1 MHKKGAKLSLVHLF
15 GLSKINR
22 DYIQKGREIRR
33 NMKRMKKVLS
43 IVLSLAMIL
52 TSITVYNTKTAKA
65 DDGDIAEVVFT
76 AQTKLVKE
84 NTQIDAYWEKIANSA
99 KDMVYIYDSKEA
111 ESITAESTFEEKY
124 SAVSS
129 NINWCW
135 NRQGGVGGQ
144 KADGICRNYGDNGTS
159 TLYTKNGGDYTIVV
173 VSYDADGNVVA
184 FGKKTLTTIKYSTSI
199 TNTKLNLVGTNC
211 TELGTENPR
220 FTWNS
225 VAKAEKYILTA
236 TDDGTGTILKTWKI
250 TDNLTKELSFNAKE
264 VQNGKAGT
272 YTMRI
277 EAYDENGTLI
287 VADEDDVTSVGNCVK
302 YYSENKYLN
311 FKSDGKEASVLKN
324 DGPRVYWNTVEN
336 AEKYVITATD
346 DETGATLKTWEFG
359 KTTTEHY
366 FWNSDVKD
374 GKAGTYTLTI
384 TAYDASNQIITPQD
398 DDTYQIKSCAKYYEA
413 PALEEADKTEENVE
427 QTGYTNAEDIKDWKK
442 LEGRTSDGSTAWISQ
457 AVYDSM
463 AAHECNGLLPAGDPV
478 GGKQKYN
485 ISSNLKAVDVF
496 AFVAKDGWPT
506 AVVINGTRYLNATA
520 NTLVYVGNDCVYI
533 NQSLLTIPE
542 GQNTADYVIT
552 PEGSNGTPTFVLQ
565 LRKDERFTVSINGN
579 DTEKVE
585 ANKTY
590 TLPIEENVEYYYNN
604 GKIYKPGTEVEITK
618 DIDFVTINNISVNLT
633 NGAAIRIDDN
643 QAGGIRFKADVDV
656 TCGVDSEKNNIINAV
671 QTGILLTTQDKLD
684 KANNAE
690 LNIDN
695 IETIGKVL
703 NIENKGW
710 FNDKVGSYCASLVN
724 IVEANYPRTFVARAY
739 IKVTSNDGVDY
750 VYSQDNGDEYSKSV
764 IRTIKGIANSIF
776 KDKTEF
782 NGYSDDEK
790 SLIKKFAGIV
800 DTAE

>member
-22 DYIQKGREIRR
+22 NYIQKGREIRR

-52 TSITVYNTKTAKA
+52 TSITIYDAKTTKA
-65 DDGDIAEVVFT
+65 DDDNEQAFSGFEVAINEKQTIT
-76 AQTKLVKE
+76 AKWSHKVG
-84 NTQIDAYWEKIANSA
+84 Y
-99 KDMVYIYDSKEA
+99 KDYVYIYSKDEA
-111 ESITAESTFEEKY
+111 ETINESTDFKKQDSHDAISTNNDWNWNQSADGVNADADNIYRSKDSSIETQKGGEWVLVVLRRKKDDNSLVAFHKSDVIKTTEY
-124 SAVSS
+124 VITNKKFNLRSTGIDYTKPVANTGPTFMWDAVS
-129 NINWCW
+129 
-135 NRQGGVGGQ
+135 G
-144 KADGICRNYGDNGTS
+144 
-159 TLYTKNGGDYTIVV
+159 
-173 VSYDADGNVVA
+173 
-184 FGKKTLTTIKYSTSI
+184 
-199 TNTKLNLVGTNC
+199 
-211 TELGTENPR
+211 
-220 FTWNS
+220 
-225 VAKAEKYILTA
+225 AEKYIIEYIDEETKKIIA
-236 TDDGTGTILKTWKI
+236 TYYYTNNQFTHYKYFSDIKGT
-250 TDNLTKELSFNAKE
+250 
-264 VQNGKAGT
+264 KAGET
-272 YTMRI
+272 YTVKVSAKDSEGSTI
-277 EAYDENGTLI
+277 HY
-287 VADEDDVTSVGNCVK
+287 EDG
-302 YYSENKYLN
+302 
-311 FKSDGKEASVLKN
+311 
-324 DGPRVYWNTVEN
+324 
-336 AEKYVITATD
+336 
-346 DETGATLKTWEFG
+346 
-359 KTTTEHY
+359 
-366 FWNSDVKD
+366 
-374 GKAGTYTLTI
+374 
-384 TAYDASNQIITPQD
+384 
-398 DDTYQIKSCAKYYEA
+398 DTYEIKGVAKYYEA
-413 PALEEADKTEENVE
+413 PAVEEADKTEENVE
-427 QTGYTNAEDIKDWKK
+427 QTGYTKAGEITDWKQ
-442 LEGRTSDGSTAWISQ
+442 LDGRTSDGSTAWISQ

-463 AAHECNGLLPAGDPV
+463 AAYECNGLLPAGDPV

-496 AFVAKDGWPT
+496 AFVAKDGLPT
-506 AVVINGTRYLNATA
+506 AVVINGIRYLNAKA

-800 DTAE
+800 DTVE

>member
-1 MHKKGAKLSLVHLF
+1 MHKKCAKLSLVHLF

-22 DYIQKGREIRR
+22 NYIKKGREIRR

-65 DDGDIAEVVFT
+65 DDDNEQAFSGFEVAINEKQTIT
-76 AQTKLVKE
+76 AKWSHKVG
-84 NTQIDAYWEKIANSA
+84 Y
-99 KDMVYIYDSKEA
+99 KDYVYIYSKDEA
-111 ESITAESTFEEKY
+111 ETINESTDFKKQDSHDAISTNNDWNWNQSADGVNADADNIYRSKDSSIETQKGGEWVLVVLRRKKDDNSLVAFHKSDVIKTTEY
-124 SAVSS
+124 VITNKKFNLRSTGIDYTKPVANTGPTFMWDAVS
-129 NINWCW
+129 
-135 NRQGGVGGQ
+135 G
-144 KADGICRNYGDNGTS
+144 
-159 TLYTKNGGDYTIVV
+159 
-173 VSYDADGNVVA
+173 
-184 FGKKTLTTIKYSTSI
+184 
-199 TNTKLNLVGTNC
+199 
-211 TELGTENPR
+211 
-220 FTWNS
+220 
-225 VAKAEKYILTA
+225 AEKYIIEYIDEETKKIIA
-236 TDDGTGTILKTWKI
+236 TYYYTNNQFTHYKYFSDIKGT
-250 TDNLTKELSFNAKE
+250 
-264 VQNGKAGT
+264 KAGET
-272 YTMRI
+272 YTVKVSAKDSEGNTI
-277 EAYDENGTLI
+277 HY
-287 VADEDDVTSVGNCVK
+287 EDG
-302 YYSENKYLN
+302 
-311 FKSDGKEASVLKN
+311 
-324 DGPRVYWNTVEN
+324 
-336 AEKYVITATD
+336 
-346 DETGATLKTWEFG
+346 
-359 KTTTEHY
+359 
-366 FWNSDVKD
+366 
-374 GKAGTYTLTI
+374 
-384 TAYDASNQIITPQD
+384 
-398 DDTYQIKSCAKYYEA
+398 DTYEIKGVAKYYEA
-413 PALEEADKTEENVE
+413 PAVEDPDKTEKNVE

-463 AAHECNGLLPAGDPV
+463 AAYECNGLLPAGDPV

-496 AFVAKDGWPT
+496 AFVAKGGWPT

>member
-1 MHKKGAKLSLVHLF
+1 
-15 GLSKINR
+15 
-22 DYIQKGREIRR
+22 
-33 NMKRMKKVLS
+33 MKRMKKVLS

-65 DDGDIAEVVFT
+65 DDDNEQAFSGFEVAINEKQTIT
-76 AQTKLVKE
+76 AKWSHKVG
-84 NTQIDAYWEKIANSA
+84 Y
-99 KDMVYIYDSKEA
+99 KDYVYIYNKDEA
-111 ESITAESTFEEKY
+111 ETINESTDFKKQDSHDAISTNNDWNWNQSADGVNADADNIYRSKDSSIETQKGGEWVLVVLRRKKDDNSLVAFHKSDVIKTTEY
-124 SAVSS
+124 VITNKKFNLRSTGIDYTKPVANTGPTFMWDAVS
-129 NINWCW
+129 
-135 NRQGGVGGQ
+135 G
-144 KADGICRNYGDNGTS
+144 
-159 TLYTKNGGDYTIVV
+159 
-173 VSYDADGNVVA
+173 
-184 FGKKTLTTIKYSTSI
+184 
-199 TNTKLNLVGTNC
+199 
-211 TELGTENPR
+211 
-220 FTWNS
+220 
-225 VAKAEKYILTA
+225 AEKYIIEYIDEETKKIIA
-236 TDDGTGTILKTWKI
+236 TYYYTNNQFTHYKYFSDIKGT
-250 TDNLTKELSFNAKE
+250 
-264 VQNGKAGT
+264 KAGET
-272 YTMRI
+272 YTVKVSAKDSEGNTI
-277 EAYDENGTLI
+277 HY
-287 VADEDDVTSVGNCVK
+287 EDG
-302 YYSENKYLN
+302 
-311 FKSDGKEASVLKN
+311 
-324 DGPRVYWNTVEN
+324 
-336 AEKYVITATD
+336 
-346 DETGATLKTWEFG
+346 
-359 KTTTEHY
+359 
-366 FWNSDVKD
+366 
-374 GKAGTYTLTI
+374 
-384 TAYDASNQIITPQD
+384 
-398 DDTYQIKSCAKYYEA
+398 DTYEIKGVAKYYEA
-413 PALEEADKTEENVE
+413 PAVEDPDKTEKNVE

-463 AAHECNGLLPAGDPV
+463 AAYECNGLLPAGDPV

-496 AFVAKDGWPT
+496 AFVAKGGWPT

>member
-1 MHKKGAKLSLVHLF
+1 
-15 GLSKINR
+15 
-22 DYIQKGREIRR
+22 
-33 NMKRMKKVLS
+33 MKRMKKVLS

-65 DDGDIAEVVFT
+65 DDDNEQAFSGFEVAINEKQTIT
-76 AQTKLVKE
+76 AKWSHKVG
-84 NTQIDAYWEKIANSA
+84 Y
-99 KDMVYIYDSKEA
+99 KDYVYIYSKDEA
-111 ESITAESTFEEKY
+111 ETINESTDFKKQDSHDAISTNNDWNWNQSADGVNADADNIYRSKDSSIETQKGGEWVLVVLRRKKDDNSLVAFHKSDVIKTTEY
-124 SAVSS
+124 VITNKKFNLRSTGIDYTKPVANTGPTFMWDAVS
-129 NINWCW
+129 
-135 NRQGGVGGQ
+135 G
-144 KADGICRNYGDNGTS
+144 
-159 TLYTKNGGDYTIVV
+159 
-173 VSYDADGNVVA
+173 
-184 FGKKTLTTIKYSTSI
+184 
-199 TNTKLNLVGTNC
+199 
-211 TELGTENPR
+211 
-220 FTWNS
+220 
-225 VAKAEKYILTA
+225 AEKYIIEYIDEETKKIIA
-236 TDDGTGTILKTWKI
+236 TYYYTNNQFTHYKYFSDIKGT
-250 TDNLTKELSFNAKE
+250 
-264 VQNGKAGT
+264 KAGET
-272 YTMRI
+272 YTVKVSAKDSEGSTI
-277 EAYDENGTLI
+277 HY
-287 VADEDDVTSVGNCVK
+287 EDG
-302 YYSENKYLN
+302 
-311 FKSDGKEASVLKN
+311 
-324 DGPRVYWNTVEN
+324 
-336 AEKYVITATD
+336 
-346 DETGATLKTWEFG
+346 
-359 KTTTEHY
+359 
-366 FWNSDVKD
+366 
-374 GKAGTYTLTI
+374 
-384 TAYDASNQIITPQD
+384 
-398 DDTYQIKSCAKYYEA
+398 DTYEIKGVAKYYEA
-413 PALEEADKTEENVE
+413 PAVEDPDKTEKNVE

-463 AAHECNGLLPAGDPV
+463 AAYECNGLLPAGDPV

-496 AFVAKDGWPT
+496 AFVAKGGWPT

-590 TLPIEENVEYYYNN
+590 NLPIEENVEYYYNN

>member
-1 MHKKGAKLSLVHLF
+1 
-15 GLSKINR
+15 
-22 DYIQKGREIRR
+22 
-33 NMKRMKKVLS
+33 MKKVLF

-52 TSITVYNTKTAKA
+52 TSITVYNTKTTKAEDDNEQAFSDFEVAVNEKQTITAKWSHKV
-65 DDGDIAEVVFT
+65 G
-76 AQTKLVKE
+76 
-84 NTQIDAYWEKIANSA
+84 Y
-99 KDMVYIYDSKEA
+99 KDYVYIYSKDEA
-111 ESITAESTFEEKY
+111 ETINESTDFKKQDSHDAISTNNDWNWNQSADGVNADADNIYRSKDSSIETQKGGEWVLVVLRRKKDDNSLVAFHKSDVIKTIESVITNKKFNLRSTGIDY
-124 SAVSS
+124 TKPVANAGPTFIWDAVS
-129 NINWCW
+129 
-135 NRQGGVGGQ
+135 G
-144 KADGICRNYGDNGTS
+144 
-159 TLYTKNGGDYTIVV
+159 
-173 VSYDADGNVVA
+173 
-184 FGKKTLTTIKYSTSI
+184 
-199 TNTKLNLVGTNC
+199 
-211 TELGTENPR
+211 
-220 FTWNS
+220 
-225 VAKAEKYILTA
+225 AEKYIIEYIDEETKKIIA
-236 TDDGTGTILKTWKI
+236 TYEYTNKQFTHYKYFSDIKGT
-250 TDNLTKELSFNAKE
+250 
-264 VQNGKAGT
+264 KAGET
-272 YTMRI
+272 YTVKVSAKDSEGSTI
-277 EAYDENGTLI
+277 HYENG
-287 VADEDDVTSVGNCVK
+287 
-302 YYSENKYLN
+302 
-311 FKSDGKEASVLKN
+311 
-324 DGPRVYWNTVEN
+324 
-336 AEKYVITATD
+336 
-346 DETGATLKTWEFG
+346 
-359 KTTTEHY
+359 
-366 FWNSDVKD
+366 
-374 GKAGTYTLTI
+374 
-384 TAYDASNQIITPQD
+384 
-398 DDTYQIKSCAKYYEA
+398 DTYEIKGVAKYYEA
-413 PALEEADKTEENVE
+413 PAVEDPDKTEKNVE

-442 LEGRTSDGSTAWISQ
+442 LDGRTSDGSTAWISQ

-463 AAHECNGLLPAGDPV
+463 AAYECNGLLPAGDPV

-496 AFVAKDGWPT
+496 AFVAKDGRPT

-520 NTLVYVGNDCVYI
+520 NTLVYVGNDCIYI

-542 GQNTADYVIT
+542 GQNTADYIIT

-579 DTEKVE
+579 ETEKVE
-585 ANKTY
+585 TNKTY
-590 TLPIEENVEYYYNN
+590 TLPTEENVEYYYNN
-604 GKIYKPGTEVEITK
+604 GKIYKPGTEVEITE
-618 DIDFVTINNISVNLT
+618 DIDFVTINNISVNFT

-656 TCGVDSEKNNIINAV
+656 TCGVESEKENIINAV

-710 FNDKVGSYCASLVN
+710 FNDEVGSYCASLVN

-790 SLIKKFAGIV
+790 SLIKKFAGII

>member
-1 MHKKGAKLSLVHLF
+1 
-15 GLSKINR
+15 
-22 DYIQKGREIRR
+22 
-33 NMKRMKKVLS
+33 MKRMKKVLS

-65 DDGDIAEVVFT
+65 EDDNEQAFSDFEVAVNEKQTIT
-76 AQTKLVKE
+76 AKWSHKVG
-84 NTQIDAYWEKIANSA
+84 Y
-99 KDMVYIYDSKEA
+99 KDYVYIYSKDEA
-111 ESITAESTFEEKY
+111 ETINESTDFKKQDSHDAISTNNDWNWNQSADGVNADADNIYRSKDSSIETQKGGEWVLVVLRRKKDDNSLVAFHKSDVIKTIESVITNKKFNLRSTGIDY
-124 SAVSS
+124 TKPVANAGPTFIWDAVS
-129 NINWCW
+129 
-135 NRQGGVGGQ
+135 G
-144 KADGICRNYGDNGTS
+144 
-159 TLYTKNGGDYTIVV
+159 
-173 VSYDADGNVVA
+173 
-184 FGKKTLTTIKYSTSI
+184 
-199 TNTKLNLVGTNC
+199 
-211 TELGTENPR
+211 
-220 FTWNS
+220 
-225 VAKAEKYILTA
+225 AEKYIIEYIDEETKKIIA
-236 TDDGTGTILKTWKI
+236 TYEYTNKQFTHYKYFSDIKGT
-250 TDNLTKELSFNAKE
+250 
-264 VQNGKAGT
+264 KAGET
-272 YTMRI
+272 YTVKVSAKDSEGSTI
-277 EAYDENGTLI
+277 HYENG
-287 VADEDDVTSVGNCVK
+287 
-302 YYSENKYLN
+302 
-311 FKSDGKEASVLKN
+311 
-324 DGPRVYWNTVEN
+324 
-336 AEKYVITATD
+336 
-346 DETGATLKTWEFG
+346 
-359 KTTTEHY
+359 
-366 FWNSDVKD
+366 
-374 GKAGTYTLTI
+374 
-384 TAYDASNQIITPQD
+384 
-398 DDTYQIKSCAKYYEA
+398 DTYEIKGVAKYYEA
-413 PALEEADKTEENVE
+413 PAVEDPDKTEKNVE

-442 LEGRTSDGSTAWISQ
+442 LDGRTSDGSTAWISQ

-463 AAHECNGLLPAGDPV
+463 AAYECNGLLPAGDPV

-496 AFVAKDGWPT
+496 AFVAKDGRPT

-520 NTLVYVGNDCVYI
+520 NTLVYVGNDCIYI

-542 GQNTADYVIT
+542 GQNTADYIIT

-579 DTEKVE
+579 ETEKVE
-585 ANKTY
+585 TNKTY
-590 TLPIEENVEYYYNN
+590 TLPTEENVEYYYNN
-604 GKIYKPGTEVEITK
+604 GKIYKPGTEVEITE
-618 DIDFVTINNISVNLT
+618 DIDFVTINNISVNFT

-656 TCGVDSEKNNIINAV
+656 TCGVESEKENIINAV

-710 FNDKVGSYCASLVN
+710 FNDEVGSYCASLVN

-790 SLIKKFAGIV
+790 SLIKKFAGII

>member
-1 MHKKGAKLSLVHLF
+1 MHKKGVKLSLVHLF

-22 DYIQKGREIRR
+22 NYIKKGREIRR

-65 DDGDIAEVVFT
+65 DDDNEQAFSGFEVAINEKQTIT
-76 AQTKLVKE
+76 AKWSHKVG
-84 NTQIDAYWEKIANSA
+84 Y
-99 KDMVYIYDSKEA
+99 KDYVYIYSKDEA
-111 ESITAESTFEEKY
+111 ETINESTDFKKQDSHDAISTNNDWNWNQSADGVNADADNIYRSKDSSIETQKGGEWVLVVLRRKKDDNSLVAFHKSDVIKTTEY
-124 SAVSS
+124 VITNKKFNLRSTGIDYTKPVANTGPTFMWDAVS
-129 NINWCW
+129 
-135 NRQGGVGGQ
+135 G
-144 KADGICRNYGDNGTS
+144 
-159 TLYTKNGGDYTIVV
+159 
-173 VSYDADGNVVA
+173 
-184 FGKKTLTTIKYSTSI
+184 
-199 TNTKLNLVGTNC
+199 
-211 TELGTENPR
+211 
-220 FTWNS
+220 
-225 VAKAEKYILTA
+225 AEKYIIEYIDEETKKIIA
-236 TDDGTGTILKTWKI
+236 TYYYTNNQFTHYKYFSDIKGT
-250 TDNLTKELSFNAKE
+250 
-264 VQNGKAGT
+264 KAGET
-272 YTMRI
+272 YTVKVSAKDSEGSTI
-277 EAYDENGTLI
+277 HY
-287 VADEDDVTSVGNCVK
+287 EDG
-302 YYSENKYLN
+302 
-311 FKSDGKEASVLKN
+311 
-324 DGPRVYWNTVEN
+324 
-336 AEKYVITATD
+336 
-346 DETGATLKTWEFG
+346 
-359 KTTTEHY
+359 
-366 FWNSDVKD
+366 
-374 GKAGTYTLTI
+374 
-384 TAYDASNQIITPQD
+384 
-398 DDTYQIKSCAKYYEA
+398 DTYEIKGVAKYYEA
-413 PALEEADKTEENVE
+413 PAVEDPDKTEKNVE

-463 AAHECNGLLPAGDPV
+463 ATYECNGLLPAGDPV

-496 AFVAKDGWPT
+496 AFVAKGGWPT

>member
-1 MHKKGAKLSLVHLF
+1 
-15 GLSKINR
+15 
-22 DYIQKGREIRR
+22 
-33 NMKRMKKVLS
+33 MKKVLS

-52 TSITVYNTKTAKA
+52 TSITVYNTKTTKAEDDNEQAFSDFEVAVNEKQTITAKWSHKV
-65 DDGDIAEVVFT
+65 G
-76 AQTKLVKE
+76 
-84 NTQIDAYWEKIANSA
+84 Y
-99 KDMVYIYDSKEA
+99 KDYVYIYSKDEA
-111 ESITAESTFEEKY
+111 ETINESTDFKKQDSHDAISTNNDWNWNQSADGVNADADNIYRSKDSSIETQKGGEWVLVVLRRKKDDNSLVAFHKSDVIKTIESVITNKKFNLRSTGIDY
-124 SAVSS
+124 TKPVAKAGPTFIWDAVS
-129 NINWCW
+129 
-135 NRQGGVGGQ
+135 G
-144 KADGICRNYGDNGTS
+144 
-159 TLYTKNGGDYTIVV
+159 
-173 VSYDADGNVVA
+173 
-184 FGKKTLTTIKYSTSI
+184 
-199 TNTKLNLVGTNC
+199 
-211 TELGTENPR
+211 
-220 FTWNS
+220 
-225 VAKAEKYILTA
+225 AEKYIIEYIDEETKKIIA
-236 TDDGTGTILKTWKI
+236 TYEYTNKQFTHYKYFSDIKGT
-250 TDNLTKELSFNAKE
+250 
-264 VQNGKAGT
+264 KAGET
-272 YTMRI
+272 YTVKVSAKDSEGSTI
-277 EAYDENGTLI
+277 HYENG
-287 VADEDDVTSVGNCVK
+287 
-302 YYSENKYLN
+302 
-311 FKSDGKEASVLKN
+311 
-324 DGPRVYWNTVEN
+324 
-336 AEKYVITATD
+336 
-346 DETGATLKTWEFG
+346 
-359 KTTTEHY
+359 
-366 FWNSDVKD
+366 
-374 GKAGTYTLTI
+374 
-384 TAYDASNQIITPQD
+384 
-398 DDTYQIKSCAKYYEA
+398 DTYEIKGVAKYYEA
-413 PALEEADKTEENVE
+413 PAVEDPDKTEKNVE

-442 LEGRTSDGSTAWISQ
+442 LDGRTSDGSTAWISQ

-463 AAHECNGLLPAGDPV
+463 AAYECNGLLPAGDPV

-496 AFVAKDGWPT
+496 AFVAKDGRPT

-520 NTLVYVGNDCVYI
+520 NTLVYVGNDCIYI

-542 GQNTADYVIT
+542 GQNTADYIIT

-579 DTEKVE
+579 ETEKVE
-585 ANKTY
+585 TNKTY
-590 TLPIEENVEYYYNN
+590 TLPTEENVEYYYNN
-604 GKIYKPGTEVEITK
+604 GKIYKPGTEVEITE
-618 DIDFVTINNISVNLT
+618 DIDFVTINNISVNFT

-656 TCGVDSEKNNIINAV
+656 TCGVESEKENIINAV

-710 FNDKVGSYCASLVN
+710 FNDEVGSYCASLVN

-790 SLIKKFAGIV
+790 SLIKKFAGII

>member
-1 MHKKGAKLSLVHLF
+1 
-15 GLSKINR
+15 
-22 DYIQKGREIRR
+22 
-33 NMKRMKKVLS
+33 MKKVLS

-65 DDGDIAEVVFT
+65 DDDNEQAFSDFEVAVNEKQTIT
-76 AQTKLVKE
+76 AKWSHKVG
-84 NTQIDAYWEKIANSA
+84 Y
-99 KDMVYIYDSKEA
+99 KDYVYIYSKDEA
-111 ESITAESTFEEKY
+111 ETINESTDFKKQDSHDAISTNNDWNWNQSADGVNADADNIYRSKDSSIETQKGGEWVLVVLRRKKDDNSLVAFHKSDVIKTTEY
-124 SAVSS
+124 VITNKKFNLRSTGIDYTKPVANAGPTFMWDAVS
-129 NINWCW
+129 
-135 NRQGGVGGQ
+135 G
-144 KADGICRNYGDNGTS
+144 
-159 TLYTKNGGDYTIVV
+159 
-173 VSYDADGNVVA
+173 
-184 FGKKTLTTIKYSTSI
+184 
-199 TNTKLNLVGTNC
+199 
-211 TELGTENPR
+211 
-220 FTWNS
+220 
-225 VAKAEKYILTA
+225 AEKYIIEYIDEETNKIIA
-236 TDDGTGTILKTWKI
+236 TYDYTNKQFTHYKYFSDIKGT
-250 TDNLTKELSFNAKE
+250 
-264 VQNGKAGT
+264 KAGET
-272 YTMRI
+272 YTVKVSAKDSEGSTI
-277 EAYDENGTLI
+277 NY
-287 VADEDDVTSVGNCVK
+287 EDG
-302 YYSENKYLN
+302 
-311 FKSDGKEASVLKN
+311 
-324 DGPRVYWNTVEN
+324 
-336 AEKYVITATD
+336 
-346 DETGATLKTWEFG
+346 
-359 KTTTEHY
+359 
-366 FWNSDVKD
+366 
-374 GKAGTYTLTI
+374 
-384 TAYDASNQIITPQD
+384 
-398 DDTYQIKSCAKYYEA
+398 DTYEIKGVAKYY
-413 PALEEADKTEENVE
+413 EEADKTEENVE
-427 QTGYTNAEDIKDWKK
+427 QTGYTKAGEITDWKQ
-442 LEGRTSDGSTAWISQ
+442 LDGRTSDGSTAWISQ

-463 AAHECNGLLPAGDPV
+463 AAYECNGLLPAGDPV

-506 AVVINGTRYLNATA
+506 AVVINGIRYLNAKA

>member
-1 MHKKGAKLSLVHLF
+1 
-15 GLSKINR
+15 
-22 DYIQKGREIRR
+22 
-33 NMKRMKKVLS
+33 MKRMKKVLS

-52 TSITVYNTKTAKA
+52 TSITVYNTKTTKAEDDNEQAFSDFEVAVNEKQTITAKWSHKV
-65 DDGDIAEVVFT
+65 G
-76 AQTKLVKE
+76 
-84 NTQIDAYWEKIANSA
+84 Y
-99 KDMVYIYDSKEA
+99 KDYVYIYSKDEA
-111 ESITAESTFEEKY
+111 ETINESTDFKKQDSHDAISTNNDWNWNQSADGVNADADNIYRSKDSSIETQKGGEWVLVVLRRKKDDNSLVAFHKSDVIKTIESVITNKKFNLRSTGIDY
-124 SAVSS
+124 TKPVANAGPTFIWDAVS
-129 NINWCW
+129 
-135 NRQGGVGGQ
+135 G
-144 KADGICRNYGDNGTS
+144 
-159 TLYTKNGGDYTIVV
+159 
-173 VSYDADGNVVA
+173 
-184 FGKKTLTTIKYSTSI
+184 
-199 TNTKLNLVGTNC
+199 
-211 TELGTENPR
+211 
-220 FTWNS
+220 
-225 VAKAEKYILTA
+225 AEKYIIEYIDEETKKIIA
-236 TDDGTGTILKTWKI
+236 TYEYTNKQFTHYKYFSDIKGT
-250 TDNLTKELSFNAKE
+250 
-264 VQNGKAGT
+264 KAGET
-272 YTMRI
+272 YTVKVSAKDSEGSTI
-277 EAYDENGTLI
+277 HYENG
-287 VADEDDVTSVGNCVK
+287 
-302 YYSENKYLN
+302 
-311 FKSDGKEASVLKN
+311 
-324 DGPRVYWNTVEN
+324 
-336 AEKYVITATD
+336 
-346 DETGATLKTWEFG
+346 
-359 KTTTEHY
+359 
-366 FWNSDVKD
+366 
-374 GKAGTYTLTI
+374 
-384 TAYDASNQIITPQD
+384 
-398 DDTYQIKSCAKYYEA
+398 DTYEIKGVAKYYEA
-413 PALEEADKTEENVE
+413 PAVEDPDKTEKNVE

-442 LEGRTSDGSTAWISQ
+442 LDGRTSDGSTAWISQ

-463 AAHECNGLLPAGDPV
+463 AAYECNGLLPAGDPV

-496 AFVAKDGWPT
+496 AFVAKDGRPT

-520 NTLVYVGNDCVYI
+520 NTLVYVGNDCIYI

-542 GQNTADYVIT
+542 GQNTADYIIT

-579 DTEKVE
+579 ETEKVE
-585 ANKTY
+585 TNKIY
-590 TLPIEENVEYYYNN
+590 TLPTEENVEYYYNN
-604 GKIYKPGTEVEITK
+604 GKIYKPGTEVEITE
-618 DIDFVTINNISVNLT
+618 DIDFVTINNISVNFT

-656 TCGVDSEKNNIINAV
+656 TCGVESEKENIINAV

-710 FNDKVGSYCASLVN
+710 FNDEVGSYCASLVN

-790 SLIKKFAGIV
+790 SLIKKFAGII

>member
-22 DYIQKGREIRR
+22 NYIQKGREIRR

-52 TSITVYNTKTAKA
+52 TSITIYDAKTTKA
-65 DDGDIAEVVFT
+65 DDDNEQAFSGFEVAINEKQTIT
-76 AQTKLVKE
+76 AKWSHKVG
-84 NTQIDAYWEKIANSA
+84 Y
-99 KDMVYIYDSKEA
+99 KDYVYIYSKDEA
-111 ESITAESTFEEKY
+111 ETINESTDFKKQDSHDAISTNNDWNWNQSADGVNADADNIYRSKDSSIETQKGGEWVLVVLRRKKDDNSLVAFHKSDVIKTTEY
-124 SAVSS
+124 VITNKKFNLRSTGIDYTKPVANTGPTFMWDAVS
-129 NINWCW
+129 
-135 NRQGGVGGQ
+135 G
-144 KADGICRNYGDNGTS
+144 
-159 TLYTKNGGDYTIVV
+159 
-173 VSYDADGNVVA
+173 
-184 FGKKTLTTIKYSTSI
+184 
-199 TNTKLNLVGTNC
+199 
-211 TELGTENPR
+211 
-220 FTWNS
+220 
-225 VAKAEKYILTA
+225 AEKYIIEYIDEETKKIIA
-236 TDDGTGTILKTWKI
+236 TYYYTNNQFTHYKYFSDIKGT
-250 TDNLTKELSFNAKE
+250 
-264 VQNGKAGT
+264 KAGET
-272 YTMRI
+272 YTVKVSAKDSEGSTI
-277 EAYDENGTLI
+277 HY
-287 VADEDDVTSVGNCVK
+287 EDG
-302 YYSENKYLN
+302 
-311 FKSDGKEASVLKN
+311 
-324 DGPRVYWNTVEN
+324 
-336 AEKYVITATD
+336 
-346 DETGATLKTWEFG
+346 
-359 KTTTEHY
+359 
-366 FWNSDVKD
+366 
-374 GKAGTYTLTI
+374 
-384 TAYDASNQIITPQD
+384 
-398 DDTYQIKSCAKYYEA
+398 DTYEIKGVAKYYEA
-413 PALEEADKTEENVE
+413 PAVEEADKTEENVE
-427 QTGYTNAEDIKDWKK
+427 QTGYTKAGEITDWKQ
-442 LEGRTSDGSTAWISQ
+442 LDGRTSDGSTAWISQ

-463 AAHECNGLLPAGDPV
+463 AAYECNGLLPAGDPV

-496 AFVAKDGWPT
+496 AFVAKDGLPT
-506 AVVINGTRYLNATA
+506 AVVINGIRYLNAKA

>member
-22 DYIQKGREIRR
+22 NYIQKGREIRR

-65 DDGDIAEVVFT
+65 DDDNEQAFSGFEVAINEKQTIT
-76 AQTKLVKE
+76 AKWSHKVG
-84 NTQIDAYWEKIANSA
+84 Y
-99 KDMVYIYDSKEA
+99 KDYVYIYSKDEA
-111 ESITAESTFEEKY
+111 ETINESTDFKKQDSHDAISTNNDWNWNQSADGVNADADNIYRSKDSSIETQKGGEWVLVVLRRKKDDNSLVAFHKSDVIKTTEY
-124 SAVSS
+124 VITNKKFNLRSTGIDYTKPVANTGPTFMWDAVS
-129 NINWCW
+129 
-135 NRQGGVGGQ
+135 G
-144 KADGICRNYGDNGTS
+144 
-159 TLYTKNGGDYTIVV
+159 
-173 VSYDADGNVVA
+173 
-184 FGKKTLTTIKYSTSI
+184 
-199 TNTKLNLVGTNC
+199 
-211 TELGTENPR
+211 
-220 FTWNS
+220 
-225 VAKAEKYILTA
+225 AEKYIIEYIDEETKKIIA
-236 TDDGTGTILKTWKI
+236 TYYYTNNQFTHYKYFSDIKGT
-250 TDNLTKELSFNAKE
+250 
-264 VQNGKAGT
+264 KAGET
-272 YTMRI
+272 YTVKVSAKDSEGSTI
-277 EAYDENGTLI
+277 HY
-287 VADEDDVTSVGNCVK
+287 EDG
-302 YYSENKYLN
+302 
-311 FKSDGKEASVLKN
+311 
-324 DGPRVYWNTVEN
+324 
-336 AEKYVITATD
+336 
-346 DETGATLKTWEFG
+346 
-359 KTTTEHY
+359 
-366 FWNSDVKD
+366 
-374 GKAGTYTLTI
+374 
-384 TAYDASNQIITPQD
+384 
-398 DDTYQIKSCAKYYEA
+398 DTYEIKGVAKYYEA
-413 PALEEADKTEENVE
+413 PAVEDPDKTEKNVE

-463 AAHECNGLLPAGDPV
+463 AAYECNGLLPAGDPV

-496 AFVAKDGWPT
+496 AFVAKGGWPT

-643 QAGGIRFKADVDV
+643 QAGGIRFKADADV

>member
-1 MHKKGAKLSLVHLF
+1 
-15 GLSKINR
+15 
-22 DYIQKGREIRR
+22 
-33 NMKRMKKVLS
+33 MKRMKKVLS

-65 DDGDIAEVVFT
+65 DDDNEQAFSGFEVAINEKQTIT
-76 AQTKLVKE
+76 AKWSHKVG
-84 NTQIDAYWEKIANSA
+84 Y
-99 KDMVYIYDSKEA
+99 KDYVYIYSKDEA
-111 ESITAESTFEEKY
+111 ETINESTDFKKQDSHDAISTNNDWNWNQSADGVNADADNIYRSKDSSIETQKGGEWVLVVLRRKKDDNSLVAFHKSDVIKTTEY
-124 SAVSS
+124 VITNKKFNLRSTGIDYTKAVANTGPTFMWDAVS
-129 NINWCW
+129 
-135 NRQGGVGGQ
+135 G
-144 KADGICRNYGDNGTS
+144 
-159 TLYTKNGGDYTIVV
+159 
-173 VSYDADGNVVA
+173 
-184 FGKKTLTTIKYSTSI
+184 
-199 TNTKLNLVGTNC
+199 
-211 TELGTENPR
+211 
-220 FTWNS
+220 
-225 VAKAEKYILTA
+225 AEKYIIEYIDEETKKIIA
-236 TDDGTGTILKTWKI
+236 TYYYTNNQFTHYKYFSDIKGT
-250 TDNLTKELSFNAKE
+250 
-264 VQNGKAGT
+264 KAGET
-272 YTMRI
+272 YTVKVSAKDSEGSTI
-277 EAYDENGTLI
+277 HY
-287 VADEDDVTSVGNCVK
+287 EDG
-302 YYSENKYLN
+302 
-311 FKSDGKEASVLKN
+311 
-324 DGPRVYWNTVEN
+324 
-336 AEKYVITATD
+336 
-346 DETGATLKTWEFG
+346 
-359 KTTTEHY
+359 
-366 FWNSDVKD
+366 
-374 GKAGTYTLTI
+374 
-384 TAYDASNQIITPQD
+384 
-398 DDTYQIKSCAKYYEA
+398 DTYEIKGVAKYYEA
-413 PALEEADKTEENVE
+413 PAVEDPDKTEKNVE

-463 AAHECNGLLPAGDPV
+463 AAYECNGLLPAGDPV

-496 AFVAKDGWPT
+496 AFVAKGGWPT

>member
-1 MHKKGAKLSLVHLF
+1 
-15 GLSKINR
+15 
-22 DYIQKGREIRR
+22 
-33 NMKRMKKVLS
+33 MKKVLS

-52 TSITVYNTKTAKA
+52 TSITVYNTKTTKAEDDNEQAFSDFEVAVNEKQTITAKWSHKV
-65 DDGDIAEVVFT
+65 G
-76 AQTKLVKE
+76 
-84 NTQIDAYWEKIANSA
+84 Y
-99 KDMVYIYDSKEA
+99 KDYVYIYSKDEA
-111 ESITAESTFEEKY
+111 ETINESTDFKKQDSHDAISTNNDWNWNQSADGVNADADNIYRSKDSSIETQKGGEWVLVVLRRKKDDNSLVAFHKSDVIKTIESVITNKKFNLRSTGVDY
-124 SAVSS
+124 TKPVANAGPTFIWDAVS
-129 NINWCW
+129 
-135 NRQGGVGGQ
+135 G
-144 KADGICRNYGDNGTS
+144 
-159 TLYTKNGGDYTIVV
+159 
-173 VSYDADGNVVA
+173 
-184 FGKKTLTTIKYSTSI
+184 
-199 TNTKLNLVGTNC
+199 
-211 TELGTENPR
+211 
-220 FTWNS
+220 
-225 VAKAEKYILTA
+225 AEKYIIEYIDEETKKIIA
-236 TDDGTGTILKTWKI
+236 TYEYTNKQFTHYKYFSDIKGT
-250 TDNLTKELSFNAKE
+250 
-264 VQNGKAGT
+264 KAGET
-272 YTMRI
+272 YTVKVSAKDSEGSTI
-277 EAYDENGTLI
+277 HYENG
-287 VADEDDVTSVGNCVK
+287 
-302 YYSENKYLN
+302 
-311 FKSDGKEASVLKN
+311 
-324 DGPRVYWNTVEN
+324 
-336 AEKYVITATD
+336 
-346 DETGATLKTWEFG
+346 
-359 KTTTEHY
+359 
-366 FWNSDVKD
+366 
-374 GKAGTYTLTI
+374 
-384 TAYDASNQIITPQD
+384 
-398 DDTYQIKSCAKYYEA
+398 DTYEIKGVAKYYEA
-413 PALEEADKTEENVE
+413 PAVEDPDKTEKNVE

-442 LEGRTSDGSTAWISQ
+442 LDGRTSDGSTAWISQ

-463 AAHECNGLLPAGDPV
+463 AAYECNGLLPAGDPV

-496 AFVAKDGWPT
+496 AFVAKDGRPT

-520 NTLVYVGNDCVYI
+520 NTLVYVGNDCIYI

-542 GQNTADYVIT
+542 GQNTADYIIT

-579 DTEKVE
+579 ETEKVE
-585 ANKTY
+585 TNKTY
-590 TLPIEENVEYYYNN
+590 TLPTEENVEYYYNN
-604 GKIYKPGTEVEITK
+604 GKIYKPGTEVEITE
-618 DIDFVTINNISVNLT
+618 DIDFVTINNISVNFT

-656 TCGVDSEKNNIINAV
+656 TCGVESEKENIINAV

-710 FNDKVGSYCASLVN
+710 FNDEVGSYCASLVN

-790 SLIKKFAGIV
+790 SLIKKFAGII

>member
-1 MHKKGAKLSLVHLF
+1 
-15 GLSKINR
+15 
-22 DYIQKGREIRR
+22 
-33 NMKRMKKVLS
+33 MKRMKKVLS

-52 TSITVYNTKTAKA
+52 TSITVYNTKTTKAEDDNEQAFSDFEVAVNEKQTITAKWSHKV
-65 DDGDIAEVVFT
+65 G
-76 AQTKLVKE
+76 
-84 NTQIDAYWEKIANSA
+84 Y
-99 KDMVYIYDSKEA
+99 KDYVYIYSKDEA
-111 ESITAESTFEEKY
+111 ETINESTDFKKQDSHDAISTNNDWNWNQSADGVNADADNIYRSKDSSIETQKGGEWVLVVLRRKKDDNSLVAFHKSDVIKTIESVITNKKFNLRSTGIDY
-124 SAVSS
+124 TKPVANAGPTFIWDAVS
-129 NINWCW
+129 
-135 NRQGGVGGQ
+135 G
-144 KADGICRNYGDNGTS
+144 
-159 TLYTKNGGDYTIVV
+159 
-173 VSYDADGNVVA
+173 
-184 FGKKTLTTIKYSTSI
+184 
-199 TNTKLNLVGTNC
+199 
-211 TELGTENPR
+211 
-220 FTWNS
+220 
-225 VAKAEKYILTA
+225 AEKYIIEYIDEETKKIIA
-236 TDDGTGTILKTWKI
+236 TYEYTNKQFTHYKYFSDIKGT
-250 TDNLTKELSFNAKE
+250 
-264 VQNGKAGT
+264 KAGET
-272 YTMRI
+272 YTVKVSAKDSEGSTI
-277 EAYDENGTLI
+277 HYENG
-287 VADEDDVTSVGNCVK
+287 
-302 YYSENKYLN
+302 
-311 FKSDGKEASVLKN
+311 
-324 DGPRVYWNTVEN
+324 
-336 AEKYVITATD
+336 
-346 DETGATLKTWEFG
+346 
-359 KTTTEHY
+359 
-366 FWNSDVKD
+366 
-374 GKAGTYTLTI
+374 
-384 TAYDASNQIITPQD
+384 
-398 DDTYQIKSCAKYYEA
+398 DTYEIKGVAKYYEA
-413 PALEEADKTEENVE
+413 PAVEDPDKTEKNVE

-442 LEGRTSDGSTAWISQ
+442 LDGRTSDGSTAWISQ

-463 AAHECNGLLPAGDPV
+463 AAYECNGLLPAGDPV

-496 AFVAKDGWPT
+496 SFVAKDGRPT

-520 NTLVYVGNDCVYI
+520 NTLVYVGNDCIYI

-542 GQNTADYVIT
+542 GQNTADYIIT

-579 DTEKVE
+579 ETEKVE
-585 ANKTY
+585 TNKTY
-590 TLPIEENVEYYYNN
+590 TLPTEENVEYYYNN
-604 GKIYKPGTEVEITK
+604 GKIYKPGTEVEITE
-618 DIDFVTINNISVNLT
+618 DIDFVTINNISVNFT

-656 TCGVDSEKNNIINAV
+656 TCGVESEKENIINAV

-710 FNDKVGSYCASLVN
+710 FNDEVGSYCASLVN

-790 SLIKKFAGIV
+790 SLIKKFAGII

>member
-1 MHKKGAKLSLVHLF
+1 
-15 GLSKINR
+15 
-22 DYIQKGREIRR
+22 
-33 NMKRMKKVLS
+33 MKKVLS

-65 DDGDIAEVVFT
+65 DDDNEQAFSDFKVAVNEKQTIT
-76 AQTKLVKE
+76 AKWSHKVG
-84 NTQIDAYWEKIANSA
+84 Y
-99 KDMVYIYDSKEA
+99 KDYVYIYSKAEA
-111 ESITAESTFEEKY
+111 ETINESTDFEKQD
-124 SAVSS
+124 SHDAVSTNNEWNWNQS
-129 NINWCW
+129 ANGVNADADNIY
-135 NRQGGVGGQ
+135 RSKDSLIETQKGGEWVLVVLRR
-144 KADGICRNYGDNGTS
+144 KKDDNSLVAFHKSDVIKTTEYVITNKKFNLRS
-159 TLYTKNGGDYTIVV
+159 TGVDYTKAVANAGPTFMWDA
-173 VSYDADGNVVA
+173 VSG
-184 FGKKTLTTIKYSTSI
+184 
-199 TNTKLNLVGTNC
+199 
-211 TELGTENPR
+211 
-220 FTWNS
+220 
-225 VAKAEKYILTA
+225 AEKYIIEYIDEETNKIIA
-236 TDDGTGTILKTWKI
+236 TYDYTNKQFTHYKYFSDIKGT
-250 TDNLTKELSFNAKE
+250 
-264 VQNGKAGT
+264 KAGET
-272 YTMRI
+272 YTVKVSAKDSEGSTI
-277 EAYDENGTLI
+277 NY
-287 VADEDDVTSVGNCVK
+287 EDG
-302 YYSENKYLN
+302 
-311 FKSDGKEASVLKN
+311 
-324 DGPRVYWNTVEN
+324 
-336 AEKYVITATD
+336 
-346 DETGATLKTWEFG
+346 
-359 KTTTEHY
+359 
-366 FWNSDVKD
+366 
-374 GKAGTYTLTI
+374 
-384 TAYDASNQIITPQD
+384 
-398 DDTYQIKSCAKYYEA
+398 DTYEIKGVAKYY
-413 PALEEADKTEENVE
+413 EEADKTEENVE
-427 QTGYTNAEDIKDWKK
+427 QTGYTKAGEITDWKQ
-442 LEGRTSDGSTAWISQ
+442 LDGRTSDGSTAWISQ

-463 AAHECNGLLPAGDPV
+463 AAYECNGLLPAGDPV

-506 AVVINGTRYLNATA
+506 AVVINGMRYLNAKA

>member
-1 MHKKGAKLSLVHLF
+1 
-15 GLSKINR
+15 
-22 DYIQKGREIRR
+22 
-33 NMKRMKKVLS
+33 MKKVLS

-52 TSITVYNTKTAKA
+52 TSITVYNTKTTKAEDDNEQAFSDFEVAVNEKQTITAKWSHKV
-65 DDGDIAEVVFT
+65 G
-76 AQTKLVKE
+76 
-84 NTQIDAYWEKIANSA
+84 Y
-99 KDMVYIYDSKEA
+99 KDYVYIYSKDEA
-111 ESITAESTFEEKY
+111 ETINESTDFKKQDSHDAISTNNDWNWNQSADGVNADADNIYRSKDSSIETQKGGEWVLVVLRRKKDDNSLVAFHKSDVIKTIESVITNKKFNLRSTGIDY
-124 SAVSS
+124 TKPVANAGPTFIWDAVS
-129 NINWCW
+129 
-135 NRQGGVGGQ
+135 G
-144 KADGICRNYGDNGTS
+144 
-159 TLYTKNGGDYTIVV
+159 
-173 VSYDADGNVVA
+173 
-184 FGKKTLTTIKYSTSI
+184 
-199 TNTKLNLVGTNC
+199 
-211 TELGTENPR
+211 
-220 FTWNS
+220 
-225 VAKAEKYILTA
+225 AEKYIIEYIDEETKKIIA
-236 TDDGTGTILKTWKI
+236 TYEYTNKQFTHYKYFSDIKGT
-250 TDNLTKELSFNAKE
+250 
-264 VQNGKAGT
+264 KAGET
-272 YTMRI
+272 YTVKVSAKDSEGSTI
-277 EAYDENGTLI
+277 HYENG
-287 VADEDDVTSVGNCVK
+287 
-302 YYSENKYLN
+302 
-311 FKSDGKEASVLKN
+311 
-324 DGPRVYWNTVEN
+324 
-336 AEKYVITATD
+336 
-346 DETGATLKTWEFG
+346 
-359 KTTTEHY
+359 
-366 FWNSDVKD
+366 
-374 GKAGTYTLTI
+374 
-384 TAYDASNQIITPQD
+384 
-398 DDTYQIKSCAKYYEA
+398 DTYEIKGVAKYYEA
-413 PALEEADKTEENVE
+413 PAVEDPDKTEKNVE

-442 LEGRTSDGSTAWISQ
+442 LDGRTSDGSTAWISQ

-463 AAHECNGLLPAGDPV
+463 DAYECNGLLPAGDPV

-496 AFVAKDGWPT
+496 AFVAKDGRPT

-520 NTLVYVGNDCVYI
+520 NTLVYVGNDCIYI

-542 GQNTADYVIT
+542 GQNTADYIIT

-579 DTEKVE
+579 ETEKVE
-585 ANKTY
+585 TNKTY
-590 TLPIEENVEYYYNN
+590 TLPTEENVEYYYNN
-604 GKIYKPGTEVEITK
+604 GKIYKPGTEVEITE
-618 DIDFVTINNISVNLT
+618 DIDFVTINNISVNFT

-656 TCGVDSEKNNIINAV
+656 TCGVESEKENIINAV

-710 FNDKVGSYCASLVN
+710 FNDEVGSYCASLVN

-790 SLIKKFAGIV
+790 SLIKKFAGII

>member
-1 MHKKGAKLSLVHLF
+1 
-15 GLSKINR
+15 
-22 DYIQKGREIRR
+22 
-33 NMKRMKKVLS
+33 MKRMKKVLS

-65 DDGDIAEVVFT
+65 DDDNEQAFSGFEVAINEKQTIT
-76 AQTKLVKE
+76 AKWSHKVG
-84 NTQIDAYWEKIANSA
+84 Y
-99 KDMVYIYDSKEA
+99 KDYVYIYSKDEA
-111 ESITAESTFEEKY
+111 ETINESTDFKKQDSHDAISTNNDWNWNQSADGVNADADNIYRSKDSSIETQKGGEWVLVVLRRKKDDNSLVAFHKSDVIKTTEY
-124 SAVSS
+124 VITNKKFNLRSTGIDYTKPVANTGPTFMWDAVS
-129 NINWCW
+129 
-135 NRQGGVGGQ
+135 G
-144 KADGICRNYGDNGTS
+144 
-159 TLYTKNGGDYTIVV
+159 
-173 VSYDADGNVVA
+173 
-184 FGKKTLTTIKYSTSI
+184 
-199 TNTKLNLVGTNC
+199 
-211 TELGTENPR
+211 
-220 FTWNS
+220 
-225 VAKAEKYILTA
+225 AEKYIIEYIDEETKKIIA
-236 TDDGTGTILKTWKI
+236 TYYYTNNQFTHYKYFSDIKGT
-250 TDNLTKELSFNAKE
+250 
-264 VQNGKAGT
+264 KAGET
-272 YTMRI
+272 YTVKVSAKDSEGNTI
-277 EAYDENGTLI
+277 HY
-287 VADEDDVTSVGNCVK
+287 EDG
-302 YYSENKYLN
+302 
-311 FKSDGKEASVLKN
+311 
-324 DGPRVYWNTVEN
+324 
-336 AEKYVITATD
+336 
-346 DETGATLKTWEFG
+346 
-359 KTTTEHY
+359 
-366 FWNSDVKD
+366 
-374 GKAGTYTLTI
+374 
-384 TAYDASNQIITPQD
+384 
-398 DDTYQIKSCAKYYEA
+398 DTYEIKGVAKYYEA
-413 PALEEADKTEENVE
+413 PAVEDPVKTEKNVE

-463 AAHECNGLLPAGDPV
+463 AAYECNGLLPAGDPV

-496 AFVAKDGWPT
+496 AFVAKGGWPT

-552 PEGSNGTPTFVLQ
+552 RDGSNGKLTFVLQ

-656 TCGVDSEKNNIINAV
+656 TCGVDSEKNNIFTAV